1 MHISLTRTASLALVS
16 MVFVL
21 AAALRVRAGGSHVI
35 ISTGS
40 FSGSVIAGYFD
51 FDHPDE
57 STPAFSGT
65 FAGKDSRFGK
75 FTGQSVTE
83 VTPDGQ
89 TCTPP
94 SGVPGTGAEFT
105 FANGGGG
112 SVVIRDDGGDLHF
125 DTVTDFTQCLDPSS
139 GAYSFIFHDTTTGG
153 TGKFQGATGTLT
165 ATGTGAILAG
175 DASPYP
181 KTHFF
186 GWDQATYTMTLTI
199 LKH

>member
-1 MHISLTRTASLALVS
+1 

-21 AAALRVRAGGSHVI
+21 TAALPVRAGGGQVVT
-35 ISTGS
+35 STGS
-40 FSGSVIAGYFD
+40 FSGSVISGYFD
-51 FDHPDE
+51 FDHADE

-65 FAGKDSRFGK
+65 FAGKDSSFGK

-83 VTPDGQ
+83 VTYDYLVG

-94 SGVPGTGAEFT
+94 SGVAGTGLPFS
-105 FANGGGG
+105 FVNGGGG

-125 DTVTDFTQCLDPSS
+125 DTVIDFTQCLDPSS
-139 GAYSFIFHDTTTGG
+139 GAYSFTFTDTTTGG
-153 TGKFQGATGTLT
+153 TGKFRGATGTLT

-175 DASPYP
+175 DAAPYP

-199 LKH
+199 PGH